1 MEWTHSEAIDAPAD
15 LVWRLTTDV
24 VAWPTFMPTVTT
36 VERLD
41 DGPLRVGA
49 VARIK
54 QPGQRTATWT
64 VTELTPGSTFSW
76 RSQRRGMAMVGSH
89 RVTPEGQGSRSTL
102 TLTMSGPLT
111 PVLGRLLGPLMRR
124 VLRTE
129 NACFKARAE
138 AGARQGA
145 TAGPEAG

>member
-1 MEWTHSEAIDAPAD
+1 MEWTHSEAIDAPAEV
-15 LVWRLTTDV
+15 VWQLTTDV
-24 VAWPTFMPTVTT
+24 GAWPTFMPTVTS

-49 VARIK
+49 TARIK
-54 QPGQRTATWT
+54 QPGQRTAAWT
-64 VTELTPGSTFSW
+64 VTEFTPGSTFSW

-89 RVTPEGQGSRSTL
+89 RVAPEGTGSRSTL

-129 NACFKARAE
+129 NACFKSRSE
-138 AGARQGA
+138 AVARQGA
-145 TAGPEAG
+145 TAAPEAG